1 MSLDNALRDSPI
13 TGEDGDGVLLTRDGD
28 HCRGKRKYPLSRV
41 LKRACAAGAV
51 ALALSGYARTASA
64 EDDHALYLHN
74 AHTNATATII
84 FKRDGVYDPAGLAK
98 LNYFLRDWRENKVI
112 KMDPKLFDLVWE
124 VYRESGATQ
133 PITVV
138 CGYRSPVTNAMLHRR
153 SSGVA
158 QNSQHIQGKAMDFFI
173 PGVDL
178 AKLRAIGLR
187 LQAGGVGFYPTSG
200 SPFVHM
206 DTASV
211 RHWPRMTRAQ
221 LVKVFPEGKTL
232 HIPSDGKPLPGYAE
246 ALAAY
251 KARVASG
258 HLVPSGG
265 GVMPASAAVEIAA
278 DDDVPTPRVSPD
290 REPSAEP
297 TAVAL
302 TDTPEVV
309 DPTSQANGL
318 LSYPPKPGQGLDAA
332 GFTKR
337 FAAADGSKPRSDDPQ
352 AIAFETAYN
361 APAPLAPAALLS
373 AMARRSQP
381 ERTGSVKASLPIK
394 PTAIVAT
401 VDVGVDLSRPLRA
414 DAITTAVLRGN
425 DNRLEQAV
433 PPVLAYASAATS
445 GPVSDEAGSG
455 VTAFGVP
462 LPQASPRVAKT
473 TASPAPAAPTPAPE
487 RAAKVI
493 YSHLLPADLT
503 LTQLDTQGL
512 RLWIARPSTR
522 EKRYALL
529 TMPDFSRTPSLLG
542 KPDVAF
548 AARFGKGFGT
558 NLRTDRFDGAVVLP
572 PAVVDLTNNHII
584 AAR

>member
-1 MSLDNALRDSPI
+1 MSLDNALWDSPI
-13 TGEDGDGVLLTRDGD
+13 TGEDGDGVLLTRDGE
-28 HCRGKRKYPLSRV
+28 HCRGKRKYPLGRV

-51 ALALSGYARTASA
+51 ALALSGYVRTAQA

-74 AHTNATATII
+74 AHTNANATII

-98 LNYFLRDWRENKVI
+98 LNYFLRDWRRNKEI

-124 VYRESGATQ
+124 VYRESGATG

-138 CGYRSPVTNAMLHRR
+138 CGYRSPETNAMLRRR
-153 SSGVA
+153 SNGVA

-206 DTASV
+206 DTGSV

-221 LVKVFPEGKTL
+221 LVSVFPNGKTL
-232 HIPSDGKPLPGYAE
+232 HVPTDGKPLPGYAE

-265 GVMPASAAVEIAA
+265 GVMPASASVEIAA
-278 DDDVPTPRVSPD
+278 ADDVPTPRVSPD
-290 REPSAEP
+290 REPTAEP
-297 TAVAL
+297 TVVAL
-302 TDTPEVV
+302 TEGETD
-309 DPTSQANGL
+309 GL

-332 GFTKR
+332 GFTRR
-337 FAAADGSKPRSDDPQ
+337 FAAADEPKPRSDDPQ
-352 AIAFETAYN
+352 AVAFETAYN

-373 AMARRSQP
+373 AMARHARP
-381 ERTGSVKASLPIK
+381 ERTASVKASLPIK

-433 PPVLAYASAATS
+433 PPVLAYASAATMS
-445 GPVSDEAGSG
+445 PAAGEAGSGG

-462 LPQASPRVAKT
+462 LPQVSPHMAET
-473 TASPAPAAPTPAPE
+473 TAPPAPVAPTPAPE
-487 RAAKVI
+487 RAAKVV

-503 LTQLDTQGL
+503 LTKLDTQGL

-529 TMPDFSRTPSLLG
+529 TMPDFTRTPSLLG

-572 PAVVDLTNNHII
+572 PAVIDLTNNHII

>member
-1 MSLDNALRDSPI
+1 
-13 TGEDGDGVLLTRDGD
+13 LLTRDGE
-28 HCRGKRKYPLSRV
+28 HCRGKRKHPLSRA
-41 LKRACAAGAV
+41 LKLACTAGAA
-51 ALALSGYARTASA
+51 ALVLSGYVQTASA
-64 EDDHALYLHN
+64 EDDHALYLYN

-98 LNYFLRDWRENKVI
+98 LNYFLRDWRKNKEI
-112 KMDPKLFDLVWE
+112 KMDPKLFDLIWE
-124 VYRESGATQ
+124 VYRETGATK
-133 PITVV
+133 PVTVI
-138 CGYRSPVTNAMLHRR
+138 CGYRSPETNAMLRRR
-153 SSGVA
+153 SRGVA
-158 QNSQHIQGKAMDFFI
+158 QNSQHIQGKALDFYI

-211 RHWPRMTRAQ
+211 RHWPRMTRSQ
-221 LVKVFPEGKTL
+221 LVNVFPEGKTL
-232 HIPSDGKPLPGYAE
+232 HIPSDGKPLPGYAQ
-246 ALAAY
+246 ALASY

-265 GVMPASAAVEIAA
+265 GVIPASAPVEVAAA
-278 DDDVPTPRVSPD
+278 DEVPTPRVAPD
-290 REPSAEP
+290 REPLAP
-297 TAVAL
+297 TAVAMAE
-302 TDTPEVV
+302 TPEVA
-309 DPTSQANGL
+309 DPTSGTNGL

-332 GFTKR
+332 GFTER
-337 FAAADGSKPRSDDPQ
+337 FAALDRAAPNSGDPRV
-352 AIAFETAYN
+352 IAFETAYN
-361 APAPLAPAALLS
+361 SPASSAPADLLA
-373 AMARRSQP
+373 AMARRAQP

-394 PTAIVAT
+394 PTAVVAT
-401 VDVGVDLSRPLRA
+401 IDVGVDLSRPLRA
-414 DAITTAVLRGN
+414 DAITSAVLRGN

-433 PPVLAYASAATS
+433 PPVLAYASAAAS
-445 GPVSDEAGSG
+445 SPEPRNAGSG
-455 VTAFGVP
+455 GITAFGVP
-462 LPQASPRVAKT
+462 LPQASPRVAE
-473 TASPAPAAPTPAPE
+473 AAPSAAAPAPE
-487 RAAKVI
+487 RTARVI
-493 YSHLLPADLT
+493 YSHLLPAELT
-503 LTQLDTQGL
+503 LTKLDTQSL

-548 AARFGKGFGT
+548 AARFGNGFNT

-572 PAVVDLTNNHII
+572 PAVVDLTDSHIV

>member
-1 MSLDNALRDSPI
+1 M
-13 TGEDGDGVLLTRDGD
+13 
-28 HCRGKRKYPLSRV
+28 
-41 LKRACAAGAV
+41 LKRACAVGAA
-51 ALALSGYARTASA
+51 ALALSAYVQTASA

-74 AHTNATATII
+74 AHTNSTATII

-98 LNYFLRDWRENKVI
+98 LNYFLRDWRENKEI
-112 KMDPKLFDLVWE
+112 RMDPKLFDLVWE
-124 VYRESGATQ
+124 VYRETGATQ
-133 PITVV
+133 PITVI
-138 CGYRSPVTNAMLHRR
+138 CGYRSPQTNAMLRRR
-153 SSGVA
+153 SNGVA
-158 QNSQHIQGKAMDFFI
+158 QSSQHIQGKALDFYI

-211 RHWPRMTRAQ
+211 RHWPRMTRSQ
-221 LVKVFPEGKTL
+221 LVQIFPNGKTL
-232 HIPSDGKPLPGYAE
+232 HVPSDGKPLPGYAE

-251 KARVASG
+251 KARQAAGIIGGPTVATA
-258 HLVPSGG
+258 PI
-265 GVMPASAAVEIAA
+265 AVAVA
-278 DDDVPTPRVSPD
+278 DGVPTPRVAPD
-290 REPSAEP
+290 REPLAAPTTVAMAE
-297 TAVAL
+297 
-302 TDTPEVV
+302 TPEIA
-309 DPTSQANGL
+309 DPTSGTDGL

-332 GFTKR
+332 GFTDR
-337 FAAADGSKPRSDDPQ
+337 FAAFDRAEPHSGDAR
-352 AIAFETAYN
+352 AVAFETAYN
-361 APAPLAPAALLS
+361 APAPSAPIDLLA
-373 AMARRSQP
+373 AMARRAEP
-381 ERTGSVKASLPIK
+381 DRTGSVKASLPIK
-394 PTAIVAT
+394 PTAVVAT

-445 GPVSDEAGSG
+445 GPETRDAGG
-455 VTAFGVP
+455 GITAFGVP
-462 LPQASPRVAKT
+462 LPQVSPRVAE
-473 TASPAPAAPTPAPE
+473 AAPAPSPAAATPAPE
-487 RAAKVI
+487 RAARVI

-503 LTQLDTQGL
+503 LTKLDTQGL

-558 NLRTDRFDGAVVLP
+558 NLRTDRFDGAVVLS
-572 PAVVDLTNNHII
+572 PAIVDLTNSHII